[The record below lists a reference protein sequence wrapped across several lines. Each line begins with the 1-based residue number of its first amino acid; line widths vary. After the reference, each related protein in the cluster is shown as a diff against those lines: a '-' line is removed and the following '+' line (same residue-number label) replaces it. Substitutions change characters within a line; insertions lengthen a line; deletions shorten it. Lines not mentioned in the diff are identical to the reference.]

1 MAIKQCPKH
10 GEYRIEFVHFDAIK
24 GFSGEETLRPAYD
37 LEKPCPQC
45 AIEEEKEREER
56 KAKQEAELIAKEARE
71 QEDKRIYGFQRMNI
85 EPAFYESS
93 FDNFNAESEEQKHN
107 VERVKALV
115 SGDIKKIVMT
125 GKNGTGKTHL
135 ACAALH
141 ALGGRIMTMY
151 EISTTIRASY
161 IRDAG
166 ESELQIVDG
175 YARLPLFVIDEI
187 GRTKGGDVEANWL
200 SYIIDKRHVRDLPTI
215 LISNKHTRKT
225 CPNSGCADCLE
236 NYIGEDIM
244 SRLCENGVLLKFSGD
259 DYRKR
264 RE

>member
-1 MAIKQCPKH
+1 LKHCEKH
-10 GEYRIEFVHFDAIK
+10 GDYEPEIIGEKGTVFCIE
-24 GFSGEETLRPAYD
+24 TN
-37 LEKPCPQC
+37 CPIC
-45 AIEEEKEREER
+45 EEEYQLRQKEREINEH
-56 KAKQEAELIAKEARE
+56 KESNLRHL
-71 QEDKRIYGFQRMNI
+71 QNMNI

-93 FDNFNAESEEQKHN
+93 FDNFNAENEEQKHN

-141 ALGGRIMTMY
+141 ILSGRIMTMY

>member
-1 MAIKQCPKH
+1 MSDIVKPSARTDSLKEMVEGICKKH
-10 GEYRIEFVHFDAIK
+10 GNFTGEMLYCGGQTYGPFCPECEKEF
-24 GFSGEETLRPAYD
+24 EEEQKKQEEQKILDKIA
-37 LEKPCPQC
+37 
-45 AIEEEKEREER
+45 EEEKR
-56 KAKQEAELIAKEARE
+56 
-71 QEDKRIYGFQRMNI
+71 RIYKLEKMNI
-85 EPAFYESS
+85 EPAYQYAS
-93 FDNFNAESEEQKHN
+93 FDAFITTSDELRHNAEK
-107 VERVKALV
+107 VRDLVK
-115 SGDIKKIVMT
+115 GDIKKIVMT

-135 ACAALH
+135 ACASLH
-141 ALGGRIMTMY
+141 ILGGKIMTMY

-161 IRDAG
+161 TRDAG
-166 ESELQIVDG
+166 ETELQIVDG

-215 LISNKHTRKT
+215 LISNKHTRKN
-225 CPNSGCADCLE
+225 CGQNGCADCLE

-259 DYRKR
+259 DWRKK